1 MMNRKGNEMK
11 VIYTSPVFKDAHG
24 HGSARQV
31 LIPLH
36 AVETYAKRDAALLAM
51 MALGGI
57 NADPT
62 PEFMAFRKKMMS
74 AKRKI
79 ERNGWYSREVVAA

>member
-1 MMNRKGNEMK
+1 MK
-11 VIYTSPVFKDAHG
+11 VLYTSPVFKDAG
-24 HGSARQV
+24 LIPRQFW
-31 LIPLH
+31 IPLH

-57 NADPT
+57 DADPT
-62 PEFMAFRKKMMS
+62 PEFMAFRKTMLS

-79 ERNGWYSREVVAA
+79 ERNGWYSKTV

>member
-1 MMNRKGNEMK
+1 MK
-11 VIYTSPVFKDAHG
+11 VVYTSPVFRNAD
-24 HGSARQV
+24 GSARQV

-51 MALGGI
+51 KALGGI
-57 NADPT
+57 HAVPT
-62 PEFMAFRKKMMS
+62 PEFMEFRKKMMS

-79 ERNGWYSREVVAA
+79 EKNGWYSRPLETVTE

>member
-1 MMNRKGNEMK
+1 MRKGSEMK
-11 VIYTSPVFKDAHG
+11 VLYTSPVFKDSD
-24 HGSARQV
+24 GSARQV

-57 NADPT
+57 HAAPT
-62 PEFMAFRKKMMS
+62 PEFMAFRKTMMS

-79 ERNGWYSREVVAA
+79 ERNGWYCRVAV